1 MRLIQWDSGPAPDL
15 VDLTVGAPS
24 PDPVGASSSSAGEG
38 GSGSAP
44 REGCRW
50 LFDGT
55 ERGQWATAGAGGFV
69 VVDDRLEYVPGDDLG
84 LYWWTIPT
92 PANFVL
98 SLEWLR
104 WRNEDVSGVFLR
116 FPRPRA
122 SADGNPAFDAIFHGL
137 KVQLDEIG
145 PPGGTAIHRT
155 GAFFGERSQVLR
167 PPVVRG
173 PAEWNALE
181 IAVRGPHYAVRLNGK
196 LTSELDNRDSTRGHA
211 STSRVPSYIG
221 LHSSPGS
228 RVAFRRIGITLL

>member
-1 MRLIQWDSGPAPDL
+1 MVLLFDSDL
-15 VDLTVGAPS
+15 VDLTVGAPP
-24 PDPVGASSSSAGEG
+24 PDARLSASGSSAGAG
-38 GSGSAP
+38 GFGSAP
-44 REGCRW
+44 RAGCRW

-69 VVDDRLEYVPGDDLG
+69 VVDDRLESVPGDDLG
-84 LYWWTIPT
+84 LYWCTIPT

-104 WRNEDVSGVFLR
+104 WRHEDVSGVFLR

-167 PPVVRG
+167 PPVARP

-181 IAVRGPHYAVRLNGK
+181 IAVRGQHYAVRLNGE
-196 LTSELDNRDSTRGHA
+196 LTSELDNRDSTRGRA

-221 LHSSPGS
+221 LQSSPGS
-228 RVAFRRIGITLL
+228 RVAFRRIGITGL